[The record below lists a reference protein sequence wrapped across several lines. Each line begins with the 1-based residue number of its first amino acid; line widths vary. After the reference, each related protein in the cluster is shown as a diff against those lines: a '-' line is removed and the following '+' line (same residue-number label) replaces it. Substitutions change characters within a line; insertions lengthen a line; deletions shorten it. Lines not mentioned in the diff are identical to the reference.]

1 MTQELIRLSK
11 RMVELGLCSRREADE
26 LIELGRVTVDGQV
39 VDQLGS
45 RVSTE
50 QKVAVAS
57 VQMSMHKQPDRVTL
71 LLNKPAGY
79 AAWPETEGKSWLDLL
94 NTEHRDA
101 QDKTGL
107 VLLKKHLPHFQ
118 VPCGLDTE
126 ASGLLVLT
134 QDGRLGRALATENEQ
149 EFLLWFDGELTAD
162 ALKQMNSRTKFDG
175 APLKPYKITRQ
186 SDQQLR
192 VVLRAGVPEFLPAL
206 CELVEIQMRS
216 CKRIRIGRI
225 ALSSLPESNWRFLQG
240 NERF

>member
-45 RVSTE
+45 RVTTE
-50 QKVAVAS
+50 QKIAIAAVK
-57 VQMSMHKQPDRVTL
+57 MSAHKQPDRVTL
-71 LLNKPAGY
+71 LLNKPVGF
-79 AAWPETEGKSWLDLL
+79 AAWPEAEGKPWLDLL
-94 NTEHRDA
+94 NSEHRDA
-101 QDKTGL
+101 QDKTGFA
-107 VLLKKHLPHFQ
+107 LLKKHLPHFQ
-118 VPCGLDTE
+118 APCGLDTE

-134 QDGRLGRALATENEQ
+134 QDSRLARTLATENEQ
-149 EFLLWFDGELTAD
+149 EFLLWFTGELSAE

-175 APLKPYKITRQ
+175 QPLKPYKVTRQ

-192 VVLRAGVPEFLPAL
+192 VVLRAGAPEFLPAL
-206 CELVEIQMRS
+206 CELVGIHLQA

-225 ALSSLPESNWRFLQG
+225 ALASLPESQWRFLLA